1 MSENSV
7 EYCSLLYVPNML
19 SDEGVSIAGIFIDP
33 IDIENGIC
41 TMAFAA
47 DWQKRVRRLDP
58 HADLKMLGAL
68 LAEIRRRL
76 LSKDQRSDMIYQLEH
91 SFSNVIQVSQRQK
104 CAVGSIPETIDVFAQ
119 ELLEKTSQS
128 LSRIQA
134 A

>member
-1 MSENSV
+1 
-7 EYCSLLYVPNML
+7 ML